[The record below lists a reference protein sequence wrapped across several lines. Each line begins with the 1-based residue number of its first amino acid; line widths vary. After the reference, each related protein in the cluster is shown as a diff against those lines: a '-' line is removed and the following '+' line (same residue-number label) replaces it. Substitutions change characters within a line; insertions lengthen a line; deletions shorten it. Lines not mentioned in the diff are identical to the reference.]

1 MTEEM
6 PKKAYSIS
14 SLSKAVELSRDSI
27 YDAMAANELTALYP
41 KKRTP
46 RFPVEE
52 VDRWIQSWP
61 DSPQ

>member
-1 MTEEM
+1 MSEEM
-6 PKKAYSIS
+6 PKKAYSIA

-27 YDAMAANELTALYP
+27 YDAMAANELTASYP